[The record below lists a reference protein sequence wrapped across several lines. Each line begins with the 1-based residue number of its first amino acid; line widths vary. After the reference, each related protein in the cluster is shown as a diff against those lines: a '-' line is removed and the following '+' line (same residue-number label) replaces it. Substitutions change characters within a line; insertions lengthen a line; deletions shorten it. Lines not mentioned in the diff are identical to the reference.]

1 MPDVDQLPRTE
12 LAEEQ
17 LNITKREVERG
28 RIVVRTRVEDRN
40 EVVEI
45 ALRQGEV
52 TVERVP
58 LGVPVEAIPVA
69 HEEGGVLIIPVV
81 EEQLVVTTRLILK
94 EEIRITRRTHTE
106 VVREPVSLRSER
118 VDVERVE
125 GCPTRAPNTPK
136 GSLSMTNR
144 NLTAMYDTRGAAES
158 ARDQLVG
165 IGIAH
170 EAISIHGT
178 EDGSAAPSETATE
191 GQGFWASL
199 ANLFMPDEDRHTY
212 AEGLKRGSYMLSA
225 LVPDELEEAAAD
237 VLEASAPIDLD
248 ERSATWRQNGWT
260 GYEPGTSS
268 YAGAPATAAYGEGAG
283 LAEADPAFA
292 PLATPV
298 STARQEQAGVPVSPV
313 AASGGT
319 ASDIGKEDVVQVAE
333 EGLQV
338 GKRDVGRGS
347 VRVRSYVTE
356 RPVEEQV
363 ELRQERVTIERR
375 PVDRAVAPG
384 DAAFTERTIEA
395 VERGEEAVVSKTAR
409 VTEEIGLR
417 KDVEQE
423 TETVRDTLRKQEVE
437 VEDDRAP
444 RKPTGTGTVVENSVV
459 DPDLAG
465 TTR

>member
-1 MPDVDQLPRTE
+1 MADVDQPQRTA
-12 LAEEQ
+12 LVEEQ
-17 LNITKREVERG
+17 LNITKREFERG
-28 RIVVRTRVEDRN
+28 RIMVRTRVEERD
-40 EVVEI
+40 EVAEI

-58 LGVPVEAIPVA
+58 LGVPVEAMPVA

-94 EEIRITRRTHTE
+94 EEIRITRRIHTE
-106 VVREPVSLRSER
+106 VVREPVTLRSER
-118 VDVERVE
+118 VDVERVA
-125 GCPTRAPNTPK
+125 GRPTRAANTQE
-136 GSLSMTNR
+136 GFLAMTDR

-158 ARDQLVG
+158 ARDQLAG

-170 EAISIHGT
+170 DAISIHGT
-178 EDGSAAPSETATE
+178 DGGPAASSETATE
-191 GQGFWASL
+191 EQGFWASL
-199 ANLFMPDEDRHTY
+199 ANLFMPDEDRQTY

-225 LVPDELEEAAAD
+225 RVPDELEEAAAD
-237 VLEASAPIDLD
+237 ILEGSEPIDLD
-248 ERSATWRQNGWT
+248 ERSASWRQNGWA
-260 GYEPGTSS
+260 GYEAGTSS
-268 YAGAPATAAYGEGAG
+268 YAGAPATAAYSEGAG

-292 PLATPV
+292 PVAPI
-298 STARQEQAGVPVSPV
+298 STARQDYPGEGSQPATSRDTPLNL
-313 AASGGT
+313 AN
-319 ASDIGKEDVVQVAE
+319 DDVVQVAE
-333 EGLQV
+333 EELQV

-375 PVDRAVAPG
+375 PVDRAIAPG

-417 KDVEQE
+417 TDVEQE

-465 TTR
+465 TNR